1 MPSHFL
7 TLLSLPCLPLL
18 SHVRDANSKRNGE
31 KLLRSLVTR
40 TAEWNSSEERQ
51 RAANALELSDART
64 AAALRT
70 RSCPDLTKACML
82 RLLDF
87 WGYRSNLWVPRGNR
101 RVVVVSPAPLRLNVC
116 STLPVQLDPLL
127 NEFARLLSGAESR
140 RLAER
145 SAAARIYYARE
156 VPALEGNVTRMK
168 TSWGPFLRKLLTSV
182 RANGTPSAVDI
193 EQSRVTFRKAIGVYS
208 QLLPAYQKSLVDCGS
223 DPAGVV
229 WLTEIV
235 TIKKVMLNFFQL
247 IASAYDAVAGDEK
260 QEARLTTAVVQ
271 FYSQFVDVHI
281 TGYSMRTEW
290 VKELCCQEGADVP
303 AAGQVTVD
311 LSTCARDIDPYA

>member
-1 MPSHFL
+1 
-7 TLLSLPCLPLL
+7 
-18 SHVRDANSKRNGE
+18 
-31 KLLRSLVTR
+31 
-40 TAEWNSSEERQ
+40 
-51 RAANALELSDART
+51 
-64 AAALRT
+64 
-70 RSCPDLTKACML
+70 ML